1 MAIHKHN
8 HPDMK
13 TYKIKWSTAAEARA
27 YHIFSIKP
35 PGRGLFISSTLG
47 GGLFISSTL
56 EGGLI
61 REGGLIERGGL
72 INLTEYCRCDSIS
85 LLHLISS
92 PLMRRTR
99 IFSFHYSQYHAI
111 LNKNCFEKYNKQWD
125 NKNYKQHKK
134 IAWFVIKTTRNLTSP
149 RKVSFDTS
157 ILILLSP
164 PGLLYF

>member
-47 GGLFISSTL
+47 GGGGGGGLFISSTL

-72 INLTEYCRCDSIS
+72 NKFN
-85 LLHLISS
+85 
-92 PLMRRTR
+92 R
-99 IFSFHYSQYHAI
+99 I
-111 LNKNCFEKYNKQWD
+111 
-125 NKNYKQHKK
+125 
-134 IAWFVIKTTRNLTSP
+134 
-149 RKVSFDTS
+149 
-157 ILILLSP
+157 LSV
-164 PGLLYF
+164 